1 MLSLLGDVVVAL
13 LLIATIGYSVVL
25 NRRLTSVRAD
35 RDKFEALVKNLN
47 TASQRAEAAI
57 GNLRTTAEDLGRRL
71 EKRVE
76 EARGLSDDLVYMIE
90 RGSGI
95 ADKLASQIRS
105 SRDEMKPDFKPDEK
119 VSVAKIPE
127 AKIDVRPVLR
137 EDIDADARAEH
148 LVEAILREP
157 VPAHVPPQAPA
168 AAPKTP
174 RPAFLRG
181 AAEIRRDDIRVE
193 RIEPRVSVPTLV
205 DIAAAAVDD
214 QPERANAP
222 SRAERDLLR
231 ALSARR
237 R

>member
-35 RDKFEALVKNLN
+35 REKFEALIKNLN

-105 SRDEMKPDFKPDEK
+105 SRDEMKPDFKPEAK
-119 VSVAKIPE
+119 VFEAKIPE
-127 AKIDVRPVLR
+127 AKIEARPVLR

-157 VPAHVPPQAPA
+157 VPAQAPV
-168 AAPKTP
+168 AAPKP

>member
-25 NRRLTSVRAD
+25 NRRLTTVRSD
-35 RDKFEALVKNLN
+35 RDKFETLVKNLN

-95 ADKLASQIRS
+95 ADKLVTQIRA
-105 SRDEMKPDFKPDEK
+105 SRDEMKPDFKP
-119 VSVAKIPE
+119 E
-127 AKIDVRPVLR
+127 AKPGLR
-137 EDIDADARAEH
+137 SAERAAEH
-148 LVEAILREP
+148 IVEAVMRDAEP
-157 VPAHVPPQAPA
+157 V
-168 AAPKTP
+168 AAPPAPPATLP

-181 AAEIRRDDIRVE
+181 AAQIHRDDIRVE

-205 DIAAAAVDD
+205 DVTAPAEE